1 MSGSDIRKAAG
12 CDRSE
17 CYSQN
22 TGATNQA
29 YAKNTVI
36 VFRRSLN
43 LEATVCLARLLAC
56 CVKAGTAA
64 GTPAATARLPA
75 LAGMDKMNEK
85 TYPPEPLTNGR
96 IRPAQADLS

>member
-1 MSGSDIRKAAG
+1 MF
-12 CDRSE
+12 
-17 CYSQN
+17 SQI

-29 YAKNTVI
+29 YAKNTAN

-56 CVKAGTAA
+56 CVKADTAA
-64 GTPAATARLPA
+64 GTPAEPTRLPA

-85 TYPPEPLTNGR
+85 STPPEPLPNGR
-96 IRPAQADLS
+96 IRPAQRGFVLNAPLSSVICR